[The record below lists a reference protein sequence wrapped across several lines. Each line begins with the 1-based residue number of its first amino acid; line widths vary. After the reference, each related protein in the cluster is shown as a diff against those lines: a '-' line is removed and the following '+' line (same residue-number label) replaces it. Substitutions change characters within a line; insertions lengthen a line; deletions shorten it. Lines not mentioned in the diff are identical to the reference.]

1 MFGNNKKSIGT
12 YKSEPNQASSV
23 NIIGVETKIEGK
35 IQSESDIRIEG
46 ILKGSI
52 STKSKVVVGI
62 TGVILGDIECKYADI
77 SGEVKGTIKVEEL
90 LTLKNTANIN
100 GDIIANKLVVET
112 GASFNGNC
120 SMGNFADEQEHESE
134 LEIQIEEEQA
144 V

>member
-1 MFGNNKKSIGT
+1 MFKNNHKSNGAFKT
-12 YKSEPNQASSV
+12 GPNQASSV

-35 IQSESDIRIEG
+35 IQSDSDIRIEG

-62 TGVILGDIECKYADI
+62 TGVILGDVDCKHADI
-77 SGEVKGTIKVEEL
+77 SGEVKGTIKVDEL

-100 GDIIANKLVVET
+100 GDITANKLVVEA
-112 GASFNGNC
+112 GAVFNGNC
-120 SMGNFADEQEHESE
+120 TMGDFANEEEHEKE
-134 LEIQIEEEQA
+134 LEIQVGEEQA